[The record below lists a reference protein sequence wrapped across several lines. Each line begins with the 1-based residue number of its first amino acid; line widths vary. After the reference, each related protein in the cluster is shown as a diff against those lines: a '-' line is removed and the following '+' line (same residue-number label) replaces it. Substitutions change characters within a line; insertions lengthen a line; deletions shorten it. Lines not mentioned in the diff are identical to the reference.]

1 MEEEVLKVD
10 IHISDEGVVYIDS
23 LTADMEA
30 LDETIENNSVLMDCY
45 SKNGY
50 DIMYQNYKKYLCKSG
65 ATVAEIHKKLDFVNF
80 LFLNQQNLAKEALG
94 SVLRVIESAS
104 RILGVSMKETYQKIV
119 ERLNYLEQNKG

>member
-50 DIMYQNYKKYLCKSG
+50 DIMYQNYKECLCKSG

-104 RILGVSMKETYQKIV
+104 KILGVSIKETYHA
-119 ERLNYLEQNKG
+119 QNISTKC

>member
-1 MEEEVLKVD
+1 MEEEVHKVN
-10 IHISDEGVVYIDS
+10 IYISDEGVLYIDS

-30 LDETIENNSVLMDCY
+30 LDETIENNSVLMNCY

-50 DIMYQNYKKYLCKSG
+50 DIMYQNYKEYLCKSG
-65 ATVAEIHKKLDFVNF
+65 AIVAEIHKKLDFVNF

-119 ERLNYLEQNKG
+119 ERLNYLEQDKG

>member
-1 MEEEVLKVD
+1 MEEEVLKVN

-30 LDETIENNSVLMDCY
+30 LDETIENNSVLMSCY

-50 DIMYQNYKKYLCKSG
+50 DIMYQNYKEYLYRSG

-104 RILGVSMKETYQKIV
+104 RILGISMKETYHNIV
-119 ERLNYLEQNKG
+119 ERLNYLEQDK